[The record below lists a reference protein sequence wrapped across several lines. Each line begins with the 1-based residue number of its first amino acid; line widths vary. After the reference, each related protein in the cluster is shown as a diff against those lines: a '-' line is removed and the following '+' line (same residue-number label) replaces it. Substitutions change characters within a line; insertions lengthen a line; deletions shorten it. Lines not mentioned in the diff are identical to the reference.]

1 MNSCFESREVLWL
14 RNEIERN
21 KKYLATCTN
30 KAQFQSIQAKTMYL
44 KNEILPIVL
53 NNTMIVHS
61 EVQKYVMRAFDVAV
75 QYNCNSLLLYLP
87 INEEYTDKPIVGI
100 ANDKQLYRDWET
112 DRKSTRLNSSH
123 ITRSRMPSSA

>member
-100 ANDKQLYRDWET
+100 ANDKQL
-112 DRKSTRLNSSH
+112 L
-123 ITRSRMPSSA
+123 PSMDLS